1 MAETV
6 KYKAEQ
12 LLFKEGDEGGGL
24 FIIRRGRVRVFRE
37 RNALEVPLAE
47 LGPGDVLGTMTL
59 LTGEPRTASVR
70 ALEDVEAVIMDAA
83 SFASGLGELPKWAVV
98 VIKDLTARIKN
109 VNEMLVESSLRDRRL
124 RHQTSNVLH
133 HLGQFAHYLAFVM
146 RNTSRIDDDLGEVTP
161 FKDVIAQAEPVLN
174 LRYEYLAKLWAA
186 IAETGIVRE
195 EKSREFGLV
204 LRNPRPRLFEALG
217 DHAFQVARKGM
228 GSAVKKLTGED
239 TDTER
244 RRMLFERIC
253 RTLLDAEIEA
263 TAADRAYL

>member
-6 KYKAEQ
+6 KFKAGS

-24 FIIRRGRVRVFRE
+24 YILRRGRVRVFRE
-37 RNALEVPLAE
+37 RNNLEVVLAE

-70 ALEDVEAVIMDAA
+70 ALEEVEAVIMDAA
-83 SFASGLGELPKWAVV
+83 SFASGLDDLPKWAAV
-98 VIKDLTARIKN
+98 VIKYLTARIKN

-124 RHQTSNVLH
+124 RHQTSNVFH

-146 RNTSRIDDDLGEVTP
+146 RNTSKIDDELGEVTP
-161 FKDVIAQAEPVLN
+161 FRDVIAQAEPVLN
-174 LRYEYLAKLWAA
+174 LRYEYLARLWAV
-186 IAETGIVRE
+186 IVETGIIRE

-204 LRNPRPRLFEALG
+204 LRNPRSRLFEALG
-217 DHAFQVARKGM
+217 DHAFQIARKGM
-228 GSAVKKLTGED
+228 GAAGTKPKGEEPD
-239 TDTER
+239 AER

-253 RTLLDAEIEA
+253 RTLLEAEIEA